1 MKLKERIT
9 ERETKQKDLAENVGY
24 SEFDMSRVVNGYVL
38 PTPEKMTA
46 ICRELECG
54 VLDIYEKREIDLLP
68 KEEKR
73 VRVRNSR
80 GYNLCVFIPEAY
92 RYDLPAAIS
101 AAGHKTFYDWLK
113 PYIEQTIKEYK
124 NKGGKN

>member
-9 ERETKQKDLAENVGY
+9 ERETTQKELAENIGY
-24 SEFDMSRVVNGYVL
+24 TEADMSRVVNGHVL
-38 PTPEKMTA
+38 PTPAKMTA
-46 ICRELECG
+46 ICRELQCG
-54 VLDIYEKREIDLLP
+54 VLDIYDKREIDLLP

-73 VRVRNSR
+73 ARVRNNR

-101 AAGHKTFYDWLK
+101 AAGYKTFYDWLK
-113 PYIEQTIKEYK
+113 PFIEETIREYK
-124 NKGGKN
+124 NGRKQ

>member
-1 MKLKERIT
+1 MKLKERIN
-9 ERETKQKDLAENVGY
+9 ELELLQKDLADNVGY

-38 PTPEKMTA
+38 PTPSKMTA

-54 VLDIYEKREIDLLP
+54 VLDIYERREIDLLP

-92 RYDLPAAIS
+92 RYELPAAIS

-113 PYIEQTIKEYK
+113 PFIEETIREYK
-124 NKGGKN
+124 NGGNKK